1 MRSNATPIASSLRP
15 RGPVTFD
22 VKRRIASTMTVLELA
37 GEVDLLTA
45 PRLGMAIDREIR
57 TGAGDLVVDLG
68 DADFID
74 SVGLHILLNASRRLT
89 RQGRG
94 LIVVCP
100 QGPVRRVLE
109 LSRLIDT
116 LNVVTSLREHRTACT
131 RRRRPRRS
139 PRPPRVVAAVTS

>member
-1 MRSNATPIASSLRP
+1 
-15 RGPVTFD
+15 VTFD
-22 VKRRIASTMTVLELA
+22 VRRRLTSTMTVLELS

-45 PRLGMAIDREIR
+45 PRLGMAIDDKVR
-57 TGAGDLVVDLG
+57 AGRNDLVVDLH

-94 LIVVCP
+94 LVVVCP

-109 LSRLIDT
+109 LSRLIET
-116 LNVVTSLREHRTACT
+116 LNVVSHLSERQPAPS
-131 RRRRPRRS
+131 RRRRVARSARAARR
-139 PRPPRVVAAVTS
+139 PATVTS